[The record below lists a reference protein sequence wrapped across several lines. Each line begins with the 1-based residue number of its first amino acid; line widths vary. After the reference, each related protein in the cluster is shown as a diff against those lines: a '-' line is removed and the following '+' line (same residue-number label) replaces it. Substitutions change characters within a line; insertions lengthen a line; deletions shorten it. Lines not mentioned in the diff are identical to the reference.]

1 MSLLGKT
8 VVLTGAATESGA
20 EIGRM
25 LLHHGAAAVGLLDW
39 HGLRLEALADAL
51 AEEFGD
57 ARIVSLPTNLTDR
70 TQVRHSLREFSRI
83 AGRIDLLVENT
94 GALVNRGVG
103 VLRDRGIAGRSTAS
117 WRQELQGSCTGIE
130 QNLRTA
136 LSELGNSKPA
146 FNLPLDVTVTGEM
159 ATDTQHLV
167 SSQLRPQN

>member
-25 LLHHGAAAVGLLDW
+25 LLHKGAAAVGLLDW
-39 HGLRLEALADAL
+39 HGLRLDTLADAL

-57 ARIVSLPTNLTDR
+57 ARIVCLPTNLTDR

-94 GALVNRGVG
+94 GALVNRGIG
-103 VLRDRGIAGRSTAS
+103 VLMDRGIIDQSVSS
-117 WRQELQGSCTGIE
+117 WRHELQDSCTGIE
-130 QNLRTA
+130 QNLRAAFTEMDSCK
-136 LSELGNSKPA
+136 LSYG
-146 FNLPLDVTVTGEM
+146 LPPRCYGD
-159 ATDTQHLV
+159 
-167 SSQLRPQN
+167 R